1 MYELKILEIVDNE
14 DGSATVQ
21 FDVSDDFVVWFCEH
35 HKIEKFDQELF
46 QKWIIESLEPAIEKY
61 KDK

>member
-46 QKWIIESLEPAIEKY
+46 QKWIIESLEPAIEKH